1 MNGKKRLAL
10 KTSSGTRE
18 RTPTCHGR
26 TNRISER
33 RETAGLQGV
42 RPVGG
47 LSGEGMPAQW
57 NRPSLAAS
65 RMLSYI
71 LVSQKP
77 STRPQQGRD
86 RPTAAQEK
94 PPARPA
100 AKLLSGR
107 RPC

>member
-33 RETAGLQGV
+33 RETARLQGV

-47 LSGEGMPAQW
+47 LGGEGMPAQW
-57 NRPSLAAS
+57 SRPSLAAS

-71 LVSQKP
+71 LVSLKP
-77 STRPQQGRD
+77 STKTPAGIGIGQRQH
-86 RPTAAQEK
+86 EK
-94 PPARPA
+94 TRPARPA

-107 RPC
+107 R